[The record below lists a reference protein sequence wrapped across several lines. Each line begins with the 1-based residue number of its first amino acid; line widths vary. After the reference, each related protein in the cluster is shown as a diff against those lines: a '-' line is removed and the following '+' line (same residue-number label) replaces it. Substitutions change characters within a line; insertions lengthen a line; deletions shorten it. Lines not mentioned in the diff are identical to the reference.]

1 MTVITMSRNE
11 LTRLRVLIDIAD
23 GRLSIADA
31 TGLIGVG
38 RRQIYRLMQA
48 FRAEGPDGLISRKR
62 GGPSNRA
69 LGSVFRETVL
79 AIVHERYADFGPTL
93 AAEKLSELHG
103 LDLGVETLRQ
113 WMIDAGLWVRR
124 KDRLKRIHQPALG
137 AIASANWCRSTVLS
151 TGGSRIAGCNARC
164 WSMSTTPPAA

>member
-69 LGSVFRETVL
+69 LGLVFRNCR
-79 AIVHERYADFGPTL
+79 AGIGPDRRRRPR
-93 AAEKLSELHG
+93 HG
-103 LDLGVETLRQ
+103 HG
-113 WMIDAGLWVRR
+113 
-124 KDRLKRIHQPALG
+124 
-137 AIASANWCRSTVLS
+137 
-151 TGGSRIAGCNARC
+151 
-164 WSMSTTPPAA
+164 